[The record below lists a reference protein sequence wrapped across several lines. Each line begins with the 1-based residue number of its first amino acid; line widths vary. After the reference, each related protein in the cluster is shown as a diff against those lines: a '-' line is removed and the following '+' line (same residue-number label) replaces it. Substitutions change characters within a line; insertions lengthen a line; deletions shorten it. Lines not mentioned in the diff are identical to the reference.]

1 LPASHRISYLSLH
14 LYVFLGR
21 LMKML
26 PHHLGRTL
34 LATSSLLLS
43 SLLLAV
49 NAAPLIRKDAT
60 DGLSSSKSVILFDAP
75 AFRDPSNPD
84 NILAELQAFV
94 SLRSINASSVIDA
107 ISGVLEDIG
116 LDITDQ
122 IDRVTD
128 RLALFAAVGLPS
140 QSIGVNVAGC
150 SGDQPVELGD
160 TGFRDLGMV
169 LKNVSIGACANLEEG
184 TSELAA
190 SILME
195 SDDDRK
201 FEATLFT
208 SAPDGFGVISDI
220 DDTIKVSHVLDKLA
234 LAKATL
240 FEEPAAVAGMP
251 EVYSA
256 LQTSLNDPS
265 FFYVSGS
272 PYQLYPFLREFV
284 GDNYPSGPLFLKNLT
299 ILDLP
304 SFITG
309 DEDDTINYK
318 VNQIDKI
325 HGMFPGKKFLLVGDS
340 TEQVRNLSFT

>member
-1 LPASHRISYLSLH
+1 
-14 LYVFLGR
+14 
-21 LMKML
+21 
-26 PHHLGRTL
+26 
-34 LATSSLLLS
+34 
-43 SLLLAV
+43 
-49 NAAPLIRKDAT
+49 
-60 DGLSSSKSVILFDAP
+60 
-75 AFRDPSNPD
+75 
-84 NILAELQAFV
+84 
-94 SLRSINASSVIDA
+94 
-107 ISGVLEDIG
+107 
-116 LDITDQ
+116 
-122 IDRVTD
+122 
-128 RLALFAAVGLPS
+128 
-140 QSIGVNVAGC
+140 
-150 SGDQPVELGD
+150 
-160 TGFRDLGMV
+160 V

-284 GDNYPSGPLFLKNLT
+284 GNNYPSGPIFLKNLT

-340 TEQVRNLSFT
+340 TEQDPEVYGEVFRKYGPDFVACAWIRQVDGAANSEERFSAAFEGVPTEKVRVFKDTDIASLAAIDVAGGVC